1 MQLLL
6 VVVIVGLLTMPM
18 NLASPLPAVIN
29 NEERAAVDVEMCA
42 AFIDE
47 DTLELF
53 ENVCVVCAHIYKET
67 DSQMNSKCR

>member
-6 VVVIVGLLTMPM
+6 IIVIVGLLTMPVI
-18 NLASPLPAVIN
+18 LASPLPAAIN
-29 NEERAAVDVEMCA
+29 NDERAAVDDGMCA

-53 ENVCVVCAHIYKET
+53 ENVCAVCAHVHEET